1 MTELVKS
8 ASQSLNIFC
17 VAPRSYVF
25 NLLLFQLC
33 FKFNS
38 VQSADKAI
46 EGNKQTEKAAWGW
59 GRQTVSEQ
67 SYTRHMSHPWTG
79 RASDTTFWLP
89 LTGNTSTNKGY
100 CLLSTN
106 YVLETLPDAFISNPH
121 NDSALFT
128 LSL

>member
-67 SYTRHMSHPWTG
+67 SYTRHMSIHGQVGPRT
-79 RASDTTFWLP
+79 P
-89 LTGNTSTNKGY
+89 LSGFPSLGI
-100 CLLSTN
+100 
-106 YVLETLPDAFISNPH
+106 P
-121 NDSALFT
+121 ALIKVT
-128 LSL
+128 VY